1 MRLEGVS
8 VRQQGDV
15 LRLTLPRPDVDASAA
30 RGFLVDRLEV
40 YRALEPR
47 GASELPSE
55 DAFLERAR
63 LIAIFDREE
72 LARASPQETL
82 TLEDGP
88 ITAFGHRWLYAAR
101 LVDARGRPGPLS
113 NIVQIEPQGDV
124 PSPPRA
130 LRAVD
135 AAQDVVLLTWAP
147 PARNVDGSAPPN
159 VLGYNVYRRRGE
171 DPHFGPP
178 LNGAALVTETEWR
191 DRDFQY
197 GVEYVYVVRAVAPAR
212 DGTLIESR
220 DAAPIRFTPR
230 DIFPPAPPEGVIAAS
245 AHGIVSLFWTPN
257 REPDVMG
264 YYIYRAPSADAPE
277 SAWVRL
283 NATPHPLTTYRDE
296 AVQPG
301 ARYAYRITAVDRF
314 GNESRPSEIVV
325 QEVLRDAHLSV
336 SRSLRP
342 ESPTSALWIAR
353 GGARHPHRRRSSL
366 RFDHASGVRS
376 AAALTHAL
384 TRPL

>member
-1 MRLEGVS
+1 MPMRLEGVS

-47 GASELPSE
+47 GASEPPSE

-72 LARASPQETL
+72 LARASTQETL

-101 LVDARGRPGPLS
+101 LVDAHGRPGPLS
-113 NIVQIEPQGDV
+113 NIAQIEPQGDV
-124 PSPPRA
+124 PSPPHA

-135 AAQDVVLLTWAP
+135 AAQDIVLLTWAP

-159 VLGYNVYRRRGE
+159 VLGYNVYRRRVE

-178 LNGAALVTETEWR
+178 LNGAALVTGTEWR

-197 GVEYVYVVRAVAPAR
+197 GVDYVYVVRAVAPAR

-220 DAAPIRFTPR
+220 DATPIRFTPR
-230 DIFPPAPPEGVIAAS
+230 DTFPPAPPEGVIAAS
-245 AHGIVSLFWTPN
+245 AQGIVSLFWTPN
-257 REPDVMG
+257 REPDVVG
-264 YYIYRAPSADAPE
+264 YYIYRAPSADASE

-336 SRSLRP
+336 SRSLHS

-353 GGARHPHRRRSSL
+353 GRARHPHRGR
-366 RFDHASGVRS
+366 
-376 AAALTHAL
+376 
-384 TRPL
+384 